1 MKEYDA
7 SGEPNIWVQ
16 PQNFQVSI
24 ISWRRQ
30 LSLDF
35 IFPMPVTFVFY
46 GINGNAL
53 FELRNPDAKKEQ
65 LQRTWKLSTIESIDW
80 YCQPRRWI
88 GVQIHIFHLWTIS
101 VRSNCWPG
109 SHSATY
115 CLHLFMLFVPV
126 DRCEIISIPLKQ
138 KSLQFLQWLI
148 ALGQKR
154 FCIKFTL
161 YVKPIQIIL
170 CLHMRNICSSV
181 PYRIRWRHA
190 I

>member
-1 MKEYDA
+1 VKEYDA

-65 LQRTWKLSTIESIDW
+65 LQRT
-80 YCQPRRWI
+80 
-88 GVQIHIFHLWTIS
+88 
-101 VRSNCWPG
+101 
-109 SHSATY
+109 
-115 CLHLFMLFVPV
+115 
-126 DRCEIISIPLKQ
+126 
-138 KSLQFLQWLI
+138 
-148 ALGQKR
+148 
-154 FCIKFTL
+154 
-161 YVKPIQIIL
+161 
-170 CLHMRNICSSV
+170 
-181 PYRIRWRHA
+181 
-190 I
+190 